1 LTPLSHLSS
10 NSIRTQPDLVVVKI
24 YGKRRRAERA
34 SKILRKLGADHRST
48 VCVCQDDL
56 MRETLRALGI
66 TCLSFYDVIDR
77 DAELAAWREAI
88 RIRSELLAILSRSPF
103 SVKGYQCT
111 EGLIG
116 VDADQF
122 AFLAATVSLKE
133 RPAIAE
139 FERIMF
145 LPSENWLPRI
155 PDTPT
160 NAFCVVADRAGI
172 AALRPLLKTLHVYL
186 LPLLAPLMPR
196 RALQECIVYRSVGS
210 HRREEYDKRAIRV
223 LFSVTD
229 GPDFP
234 SYYSRP
240 AASIG
245 AACLKEDHQTL
256 IVTNRFASSV
266 EYCRHGFEKMRYRK
280 LVLTETCGIWRKTL
294 RLYRHVSYSMQRT
307 PKGLSAAVWGVA
319 CQLLRENLMARAS
332 TVAAA
337 IVLFDDIFARFLPDV
352 LVAIPDNTP
361 FGMAAVT
368 VARRNMVPSLTALA
382 GQIFDHPQYGFLYAD
397 SVAVNSD
404 SAKEVYLR
412 RGIPPNR
419 VFVTGIAHYDDTF
432 RMAESLLKSRKESE
446 FKVVVFATENL
457 PLAETFGMI
466 SPVASAALAIPQ
478 AVVVIRPH
486 PRELPSNYEDFVK
499 RFGSDRITVDST
511 TPLLELLSKADVCVT
526 GFSNVAVEAMIL
538 KRPVICMN
546 LAGKPDKL
554 PYAQEGA
561 ALGVHHPDEVDPA
574 ITKALFDEETK
585 KSLAERQTAFL
596 KKQFHTTTGD
606 ASLEI
611 ARLVEKLAAKS
622 MNREQSISTPGAIIR
637 TSRKLSR
644 SEANLSRT

>member
-1 LTPLSHLSS
+1 
-10 NSIRTQPDLVVVKI
+10 VVKI
-24 YGKRRRAERA
+24 YGKRSRAERA

-56 MRETLRALGI
+56 MRETLQALGSR
-66 TCLSFYDVIDR
+66 CLSFHDVIDR
-77 DAELAAWREAI
+77 DAELAAWHQATRV
-88 RIRSELLAILSRSPF
+88 RSELLAILSRSPF
-103 SVKGYQCT
+103 SAKGYHCT

-116 VDADQF
+116 GDADQF

-133 RPAIAE
+133 RPATAE
-139 FERIMF
+139 FQRIIF
-145 LPSENWLPRI
+145 LPSENWLPHI

-160 NAFCVVADRAGI
+160 NTFRVVADRAGI
-172 AALRPLLKTLHVYL
+172 AGLRPLLKTLYLYL
-186 LPLLAPLMPR
+186 LPLFATLMPR
-196 RALQECIVYRSVGS
+196 RALQECFVYRSVRS
-210 HRREEYDKRAIRV
+210 HRKTEYDKRTTRV
-223 LFSVTD
+223 LLSVTD

-245 AACLKEDHQTL
+245 AACLKKDHQTL
-256 IVTNRFASSV
+256 IVTNRLASSV
-266 EYCRHGFEKMRYRK
+266 EYCRHGFEKMQYRK
-280 LVLTETCGIWRKTL
+280 LVLTETCGAWRKTL
-294 RLYRHVSYSMQRT
+294 RLYRKLSHSMQRT
-307 PKGLSAAVWGVA
+307 PEGLSRAIWGVA
-319 CQLLRENLMARAS
+319 CQLVRENLMVRAS

-337 IVLFDDIFARFLPDV
+337 IVIFDDIFARFLPDV

-361 FGMAAVT
+361 FGMAAVA

-419 VFVTGIAHYDDTF
+419 LFATGIAHYDDTF

-457 PLAETFGMI
+457 PLTETFGMI
-466 SPVASAALAIPQ
+466 SPVASAALAIHQ
-478 AVVVIRPH
+478 AVVIVRPH
-486 PRELPSNYEDFVK
+486 PREPPSNYEVFVR

-511 TPLLELLSKADVCVT
+511 SPLLELLSKADVCVT

-546 LAGKPDKL
+546 LTGKPDKL
-554 PYAQEGA
+554 PYAKEGA
-561 ALGVHHPDEVDPA
+561 ALGVHHPDEVGPA
-574 ITKALFDEETK
+574 ITKALFDEQTK
-585 KSLAERQTAFL
+585 TSLAERQTAYL
-596 KKQFHTTTGD
+596 KKQFSTTTGD
-606 ASLEI
+606 ASMRI
-611 ARLVEKLAAKS
+611 VELIEELAKKTMS
-622 MNREQSISTPGAIIR
+622 TEQIKPTPG
-637 TSRKLSR
+637 TSLP
-644 SEANLSRT
+644 

>member
-1 LTPLSHLSS
+1 
-10 NSIRTQPDLVVVKI
+10 VVKI
-24 YGKRRRAERA
+24 YGKHRRAERA
-34 SKILRKLGADHRST
+34 SKILRRLGVDHRST

-56 MRETLRALGI
+56 MREALQALGI
-66 TCLSFYDVIDR
+66 TSLSFYDVIDR

-88 RIRSELLAILSRSPF
+88 AVRNELLVLLSRSPF

-122 AFLAATVSLKE
+122 AFLAAILSLKD
-133 RPAIAE
+133 RPVTAE
-139 FERIMF
+139 FERIIF
-145 LPSENWLPRI
+145 LPSEKWLPRI

-160 NAFCVVADRAGI
+160 DAFCVVADRAGI
-172 AALRPLLKTLHVYL
+172 AALRPLLKTLYAYL
-186 LPLLAPLMPR
+186 LPLLVTLMPR
-196 RALQECIVYRSVGS
+196 RAFQECIVYRSVGS
-210 HRREEYDKRAIRV
+210 HRREECDKRAIRV
-223 LFSVTD
+223 LVGATD

-245 AACLKEDHQTL
+245 GACLKEGHQTL
-256 IVTNRFASSV
+256 IVTNRLASSA

-294 RLYRHVSYSMQRT
+294 RLYRYVSYAMRRT
-307 PKGLSAAVWGVA
+307 PEGLSGAIWGVA
-319 CQLLRENLMARAS
+319 CQLVRENLMARAS
-332 TVAAA
+332 AVAAA
-337 IVLFDDIFARFLPDV
+337 IVLFDDIFTRFLPEV
-352 LVAIPDNTP
+352 LVVIPDNTP
-361 FGMAAVT
+361 FGMAAVA
-368 VARRNMVPSLTALA
+368 VVRRNMVPSLTALA

-404 SAKEVYLR
+404 SAREVYLR

-478 AVVVIRPH
+478 AIVVIRPH
-486 PRELPSNYEDFVK
+486 PREAPSSYEDFVK

-585 KSLAERQTAFL
+585 TSLAERQTAYL
-596 KKQFHTTTGD
+596 KKQFSTTTGD
-606 ASLEI
+606 ASVRI
-611 ARLVEKLAAKS
+611 VELIEELAKKPV
-622 MNREQSISTPGAIIR
+622 NTEQTKPTPG
-637 TSRKLSR
+637 TSLP
-644 SEANLSRT
+644 